1 MQSSLSPSPSLHSQR
16 SSSATKNEGHI
27 QSAPGHDGRVF
38 LGLYIL
44 AFITG
49 IYMVVFGSFTATS
62 STAWVILTGA
72 MVLLALPLII
82 PVCSSCSY
90 VDTDGPDPAYDDP
103 HKPLLISNSH
113 QMESNAM
120 MQKPKENQMQVKGRL
135 ETLGEEHS
143 AKKLFRCVD
152 FWLYYTAYFCG
163 ATVGLVYSNNLG
175 QIAQSLHQQSQLTML
190 LARVQKWQYMLTY
203 Y

>member
-1 MQSSLSPSPSLHSQR
+1 
-16 SSSATKNEGHI
+16 
-27 QSAPGHDGRVF
+27 
-38 LGLYIL
+38 
-44 AFITG
+44 
-49 IYMVVFGSFTATS
+49 
-62 STAWVILTGA
+62 

-82 PVCSSCSY
+82 PACSSCSY

-143 AKKLFRCVD
+143 AKKLIRLLSHCTSSDSSPCSLPSTHPAPSSAVF
-152 FWLYYTAYFCG
+152 
-163 ATVGLVYSNNLG
+163 
-175 QIAQSLHQQSQLTML
+175 SLHYLTSFTGVTCSHRV
-190 LARVQKWQYMLTY
+190 ARCCIGPHANGLFPYVEPTRWKHPGSRNDTNCPKLRVHLCCSSVSDLRALWTK
-203 Y
+203 

>member
-1 MQSSLSPSPSLHSQR
+1 
-16 SSSATKNEGHI
+16 GHI
-27 QSAPGHDGRVF
+27 QSAPGHDDRVF

-49 IYMVVFGSFTATS
+49 IYLVVFGSFIATS

-82 PVCSSCSY
+82 PACSSCSY

-143 AKKLFRCVD
+143 AKKLIRCVD

-163 ATVGLVYSNNLG
+163 ATVGL
-175 QIAQSLHQQSQLTML
+175 LTML
-190 LARVQKWQYMLTY
+190 LAVYSSCSFFGRLLSALPDLLHRYLFCFIRIHIY
-203 Y
+203 IIISH